1 MTTIGKRC
9 TSAPP
14 GDGHFQ
20 RKMSLQAAMFIG
32 VGGQIG
38 SGWLF
43 AVLAAAGIAGPSAIV
58 SWLIGGALTMVIA
71 LAWMEVG
78 STIPVSGAIARYPYL
93 SNGGLAGWILGLSYW
108 LANVSLPAIE
118 AVAALTYLGGIFPDL
133 GLLTVRDGVSMLS
146 WPRGI
151 LAATA
156 LMVLFL
162 AINLFGVKLLSECNR
177 WVTWWKIIIPT
188 ATFLLLFLTFDGSNF
203 TSYGFFGDHAG
214 GGPGSM
220 FEAVA
225 VSGIAFALMGFR
237 GVIDFGGEVQ
247 RPGRNIPL
255 GTVGCVVIPL
265 AIYLGLQ
272 IAFLGAIDWADA
284 GVSAGDWV
292 ALAGSSWADGPLAA
306 ALHSSGYA
314 LLGAFVSVLLLDAIL
329 SPGAAGYI
337 YLGNGARVGYGLAV
351 NHFFPRIMAK
361 VNRHGVPAVSAVV
374 SFVVGCLFFLPAPS
388 WYRLVGFISSALI
401 LSTIAASVALVV
413 FRRTAPNLHRPFR
426 LPAPGVLTPA
436 GFVAATVIIYWCGFI
451 TLFNL
456 STILLGGMVIYSVC
470 YSAQM
475 GWTRLGP
482 SVAVAAV
489 FVVGWALV
497 TATSGYLLAPAAVA
511 APPASALLTR
521 LLLMV
526 ALCVGFLFAMH
537 RISTEEGRRHLT
549 GGHWVVFL
557 LLGLLVVSAIGEYGP
572 LAAPWLVFPADTLS
586 AVVVGLIAFYWA
598 VKTGF
603 RTPGI
608 DELDPQSTADDQPI
622 TSTEP
627 GPRLTAP

>member
-1 MTTIGKRC
+1 MTDQRC
-9 TSAPP
+9 TAAAPT
-14 GDGHFQ
+14 DGHFQ

-43 AVLAAAGIAGPSAIV
+43 AVLAAAGIAGPSAMV

-78 STIPVSGAIARYPYL
+78 SAMPVSGAIARYPYL
-93 SNGGLAGWILGLSYW
+93 SNGGLAGWIMGLSYW

-118 AVAALTYLGGIFPDL
+118 AVAALTYLGGVFPEL

-151 LAATA
+151 VAAIA

-162 AINLFGVKLLSECNR
+162 AINLFGVKMLSECNR

-203 TSYGFFGDHAG
+203 TSHGFFGSASG

-237 GVIDFGGEVQ
+237 GVIDFGGEVR

-284 GVSAGDWV
+284 GVSAGDWT

-314 LLGAFVSVLLLDAIL
+314 LLGAFVSLLLLDAIL

-351 NHFFPRIMAK
+351 NGFFPSVMAK

-374 SFVVGCLFFLPAPS
+374 SFGVGCLFFLPAPS

-401 LSTIAASVALVV
+401 LSTLAASVALVV
-413 FRRTAPNLHRPFR
+413 FRRTAPDLPRPFR
-426 LPAPGVLTPA
+426 LPAAHVFAPA

-456 STILLGGMVIYSVC
+456 NTILLGGMVIYSVC
-470 YSAQM
+470 YSARK
-475 GWTRLGP
+475 GWSGRNESTI
-482 SVAVAAV
+482 VAAV
-489 FVVGWALV
+489 FLLGWAAV
-497 TATSGYLLAPAAVA
+497 TAPSGYLLAPASVP
-511 APPASALLTR
+511 APSGSALLVR
-521 LLLMV
+521 LFLMA
-526 ALCVGFLFAMH
+526 ALCMGFLIAMH
-537 RISTEEGRRHLT
+537 LISSDEGRRHLV
-549 GGHWVVFL
+549 GGHWLVFL
-557 LLGLLVVSAIGEYGP
+557 LLGLLTVSAIGEYGP
-572 LAAPWLVFPADTLS
+572 LSTPWLVFPADSLS
-586 AVVVGLIAFYWA
+586 AVVVGLIAFYWGTA
-598 VKTGF
+598 TGF
-603 RTPGI
+603 RTPGTTTCSSNRS
-608 DELDPQSTADDQPI
+608 PTMSTKSPHPPLGDI
-622 TSTEP
+622 
-627 GPRLTAP
+627 G